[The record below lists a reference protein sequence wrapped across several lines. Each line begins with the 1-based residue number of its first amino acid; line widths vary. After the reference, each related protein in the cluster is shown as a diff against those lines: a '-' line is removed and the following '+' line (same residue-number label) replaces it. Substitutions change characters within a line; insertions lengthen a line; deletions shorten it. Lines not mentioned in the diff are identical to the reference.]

1 MKKLLLLALFY
12 FSFIVVYCQNIP
24 PNTTYL
30 GKDSMPYNFEENW
43 KFYESDSKNF
53 AARDYDDSK
62 WVIKDCELGIGRN
75 ADSHWFKGIGWFRL
89 NLLVDSS
96 WTKQTMA
103 LKMSHFGASEIYLDG
118 KLIKS
123 FGKINGKDSSKYFDP
138 QNIPF
143 LITFDTA
150 GKHIIAVR
158 YANYK
163 ANYNRET
170 FWTQFTG
177 FTMSINK
184 ADEMIFQ
191 SVTSRAAVTFI
202 YTLLMGIFLALALLH
217 LFLYLYYRNATS
229 NLYFSLFAFCFA
241 GMFFIAFLK
250 LVVTT
255 PLLSLKAGYMVFPL
269 ACTAAF
275 ALSGFIHQLFY
286 KKGKIIFYS
295 IAVIYLLSVLLPL
308 FGWGWASY
316 ISFVLIFGVS
326 IEAIIMIIISIR
338 RKVKGAKIIG
348 FGFLFFVLFLLSIF
362 TIGLIFGDVDI
373 SDNSIA
379 GLIFGILTACAV
391 LSTPISMSV
400 YLAWNFSSVNK
411 NLALQ
416 LDNVKLLSKKSLEQE
431 QEKLKL
437 ITEQNAILEQKVEE
451 RTTDLKAE
459 KKKSD
464 DLLLNIL
471 PAEIAEELKN
481 KGETAARHFDM
492 VSVLFTDFVNFTGIS
507 SSLSP
512 TELVKEIDI
521 CFKAFD
527 GIIEKNGLEKIKTI
541 GDAYLAVCGMPET
554 DKNHAI
560 KVVNAAIDIKNFVA
574 ERKKN
579 GGKFEI
585 RLGIHSGPLVAGIVG
600 VKKFAYDIWGDTVN
614 LASRMESN
622 SESGKINISE
632 STYQL
637 IKDQFNFTPRG
648 KIEVKNKGMIE
659 MYYVD

>member
-1 MKKLLLLALFY
+1 
-12 FSFIVVYCQNIP
+12 
-24 PNTTYL
+24 
-30 GKDSMPYNFEENW
+30 MPYNFEENW

-75 ADSHWFKGIGWFRL
+75 ANSHWFKGIGWFRL
-89 NLLVDSS
+89 NLVVDST

-150 GKHIIAVR
+150 GKHVIAVR

-170 FWTQFTG
+170 YWTQFTG

-191 SVTSRAAVTFI
+191 SVTSKAAVTFI
-202 YTLLMGIFLALALLH
+202 YTLLMGIFLALAFLH
-217 LFLYLYYRNATS
+217 LFLYLYYRSASS

-269 ACTAAF
+269 ACTAAL

-286 KKGKIIFYS
+286 KKGKFIFYGVV
-295 IAVIYLLSVLLPL
+295 AIYLLSVLLPL
-308 FGWGWASY
+308 FGWGWTSY

-326 IEAIIMIIISIR
+326 IEAIVMIIISIR
-338 RKVKGAKIIG
+338 RKVNGAKIIG
-348 FGFLFFVLFLLSIF
+348 FGFLFFVLFLISIF
-362 TIGLIFGDVDI
+362 TIGLIFGDVNL

-400 YLAWNFSSVNK
+400 YLAWNFSTINK

-471 PAEIAEELKN
+471 PSEIAEELKN

-554 DKNHAI
+554 DNDHATKVI
-560 KVVNAAIDIKNFVA
+560 KAAMDIKNFVA

-632 STYQL
+632 ATYQL
-637 IKDQFNFTPRG
+637 IKDQFNCTPRG

>member
-1 MKKLLLLALFY
+1 MKKLLLLALF
-12 FSFIVVYCQNIP
+12 FFNFIVVYCQNIP

-89 NLLVDSS
+89 NLLVDST

-150 GKHIIAVR
+150 GKHVIAVR

-170 FWTQFTG
+170 YWTQFTG

-191 SVTSRAAVTFI
+191 SVTSKAAVTFI
-202 YTLLMGIFLALALLH
+202 YTLLMGIFLALAFLH
-217 LFLYLYYRNATS
+217 LFLYLYYRSASS

-269 ACTAAF
+269 ACTAAL

-286 KKGKIIFYS
+286 KKGKFIFYGVV
-295 IAVIYLLSVLLPL
+295 AIYLLSVLLPL
-308 FGWGWASY
+308 FGWGWTSY

-326 IEAIIMIIISIR
+326 IEAIVMIIISIR
-338 RKVKGAKIIG
+338 RKVNGAKIIG
-348 FGFLFFVLFLLSIF
+348 FGFLFFVLFLISIF
-362 TIGLIFGDVDI
+362 TIGLIFGDVNL

-400 YLAWNFSSVNK
+400 YLAWNFSTINK

-471 PAEIAEELKN
+471 PSEIAEELKN

-554 DKNHAI
+554 DNDHATKVI
-560 KVVNAAIDIKNFVA
+560 KAAMDIKNFVA

-632 STYQL
+632 ATYQL
-637 IKDQFNFTPRG
+637 IKDQFNCTPRG